1 MLILLDFSQI
11 VISSAIEY
19 HSQTKEVIKLPLLRH
34 ISLNNILSYRKKF
47 KSKIDEIVICAD
59 GRNYWRKE
67 LFPLYKQ
74 NRKKAHDKSA
84 FNWDEFFEDFNQIKN
99 EIKTELPFKV
109 VEVYGCE
116 ADDVIAVLSKQQCPH
131 QDKIIII
138 SSDKDL
144 IQIQENICPKVQQWS
159 PFHKKFITPITNSYN
174 LFEHVIRGDSGDGIP
189 NILSDDD
196 VFLDDSKRSKPIR
209 TTSLMQWQQKGG
221 LITPESFCTSDEML
235 KRFNRNLNLIDLR
248 KIPESFVE
256 KIAKEF
262 SNYQIPSS
270 TNVFG
275 YLTKYKL
282 KKILESG
289 ML

>member
-1 MLILLDFSQI
+1 M
-11 VISSAIEY
+11 
-19 HSQTKEVIKLPLLRH
+19 
-34 ISLNNILSYRKKF
+34 
-47 KSKIDEIVICAD
+47 
-59 GRNYWRKE
+59 
-67 LFPLYKQ
+67 
-74 NRKKAHDKSA
+74 
-84 FNWDEFFEDFNQIKN
+84 
-99 EIKTELPFKV
+99 KTELPFRTI
-109 VEVYGCE
+109 ECHSCE